1 MDMRSKILMIL
12 SVSLLP
18 VTVAMGQQVY
28 CPEHSGYIDT
38 GMTTN
43 DVIKACGQPLS
54 KQQSRTPFMQKVPVQ
69 QLIYTILNPGSVYP
83 GLNSAFY
90 NQWSLPSGSPGYNIQ
105 FDIINN
111 KVASLRIN
119 GSSSNAMSICQ
130 GMSVQIGEDFD
141 KVYSS
146 CGTPSAVNETFINQ
160 PVPSATK
167 PEVWIYQV
175 DKFQPPISLT
185 FVNGELQSIN

>member
-1 MDMRSKILMIL
+1 
-12 SVSLLP
+12 
-18 VTVAMGQQVY
+18 
-28 CPEHSGYIDT
+28 
-38 GMTTN
+38 
-43 DVIKACGQPLS
+43 
-54 KQQSRTPFMQKVPVQ
+54 
-69 QLIYTILNPGSVYP
+69 
-83 GLNSAFY
+83 
-90 NQWSLPSGSPGYNIQ
+90 
-105 FDIINN
+105 
-111 KVASLRIN
+111 
-119 GSSSNAMSICQ
+119 MSICQ
-130 GMSVQIGEDFD
+130 GMSVQIGEDVD